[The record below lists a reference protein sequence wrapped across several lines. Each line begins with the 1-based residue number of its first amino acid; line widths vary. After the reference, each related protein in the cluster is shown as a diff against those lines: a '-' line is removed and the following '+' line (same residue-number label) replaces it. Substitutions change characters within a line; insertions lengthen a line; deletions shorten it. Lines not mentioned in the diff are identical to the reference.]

1 MLMRFVRTWMP
12 VLIVL
17 AGILVMVL
25 RGFDDVGLEGGAGII
40 GAGLAVWLLNWLY
53 RFGAAGD
60 TERDAEDEA
69 RAYFDKFGRWPDE
82 AGDGRR

>member
-12 VLIVL
+12 LLIVL

-60 TERDAEDEA
+60 HERDAEDEA

-82 AGDGRR
+82 AGDGRS